1 MPSPLDLFA
10 LPETLR
16 DSDHVIAT
24 YVLELP
30 AETDALARAT
40 RFAVGQTI
48 GTWLPVPGI
57 TDDMRA
63 RHEARVVGV
72 YGLPPSDTTRIDDPP
87 RIGYVLRV
95 AVPTINFGASLPML
109 LTTLL
114 GNDSSTSVEAKLVDL
129 ELPESFSDRFTGPSF
144 GVEGLRRLTGV
155 HDRPLLLNML
165 KPCAGMPPAVAR
177 EVFFQTALGGI
188 DLIKDD
194 ELTADPEYSPVV
206 DRVRLFTQAAREAA
220 QETGIE
226 TIYIPNVTDRPD
238 RMLDTARRAVDAGA
252 RAVMATYATVG
263 YGSLEAL
270 AETVDV
276 PVLAHFA
283 GAAPY
288 FEGPSTGMSAPLAM
302 GLLPRLAGADLALVS
317 TPYGGATIRSL
328 SYLRTVHQM
337 LLPRPGLAPTMP
349 VIGGGVHPGTVA
361 RYVSELGN
369 DIVLGAGGAIQGH
382 PGGAAA
388 GVRAMRQAIDATTA
402 GVPVADAAAAH
413 EEFRTAIDAWG
424 VL

>member
-10 LPETLR
+10 LPETLG
-16 DSDHVIAT
+16 DDHLLAT

-30 AETDALARAT
+30 VDVDPLARAT
-40 RFAVGQTI
+40 RFAVGQTT

-57 TDDMRA
+57 TDELRA
-63 RHEARVVGV
+63 RHEARVVGISS
-72 YGLPPSDTTRIDDPP
+72 LPPADTRGVAEPE
-87 RIGYVLRV
+87 RIGYVVRIAL
-95 AVPTINFGASLPML
+95 PTINFGPSLPMM

-129 ELPESFSDRFTGPSF
+129 ELPDAFASRFRGPAF

-155 HDRPLLLNML
+155 TDRPLLLNML

-177 EVFFQTALGGI
+177 EVFFETARGGI

-206 DRVRLFTQAAREAA
+206 ERVRLFTAAARAA
-220 QETGIE
+220 AEETGIE

-238 RMLDTARRAVDAGA
+238 RMIDTARRAVDAGA

-270 AETVDV
+270 AEAVEV
-276 PVLAHFA
+276 PVLGHFA

-288 FEGPSTGMSAPLAM
+288 FEGPATGMSAPLAM

-317 TPYGGATIRSL
+317 TPYGGASIRSL
-328 SYLRTVHQM
+328 PYVRTVHQM
-337 LLPRPGLAPTMP
+337 LLPRPGIAPTMP
-349 VIGGGVHPGTVA
+349 VIGGGVHPGTVG
-361 RYVSELGN
+361 RYVAELGT

-382 PGGAAA
+382 PGGAGA
-388 GVRAMRQAIDATTA
+388 GVRAMRHAIDAAVA
-402 GVPVADAAAAH
+402 GTPVEDAAAVH
-413 EEFRTAIDAWG
+413 EELRTAIDAWG
-424 VL
+424 VI

>member
-1 MPSPLDLFA
+1 MPSPLSLFA
-10 LPETLR
+10 LPETLG
-16 DSDHVIAT
+16 DDHLVAT

-30 AETDALARAT
+30 VDVDPLARAT
-40 RFAVGQTI
+40 RFAVGQTT

-57 TDDMRA
+57 TDELRA
-63 RHEARVVGV
+63 RHEARVVGISS
-72 YGLPPSDTTRIDDPP
+72 LPPADTRGVAEPE
-87 RIGYVLRV
+87 RIGYVVRI
-95 AVPTINFGASLPML
+95 AVPTINFGPSLPML

-129 ELPESFSDRFTGPSF
+129 ELPDAFATRFRGPAF

-155 HDRPLLLNML
+155 TDRPLLLNML

-177 EVFFQTALGGI
+177 EVFLETARGGI

-206 DRVRLFTQAAREAA
+206 ERVRLFTAAARAA
-220 QETGIE
+220 AEETGIE
-226 TIYIPNVTDRPD
+226 TVYIPNVTDRPD
-238 RMLDTARRAVDAGA
+238 RMIDTARRAVDAGA

-270 AETVDV
+270 AEAVDV
-276 PVLAHFA
+276 PVLGHFA

-288 FEGPSTGMSAPLAM
+288 FEGPTTGMSAPLAM

-317 TPYGGATIRSL
+317 TPYGGASIRSL
-328 SYLRTVHQM
+328 PYVRTVHQM
-337 LLPRPGLAPTMP
+337 LLPRPGIAPTMP
-349 VIGGGVHPGTVA
+349 VIGGGVHPGTVG
-361 RYVSELGN
+361 RYVAELGT

-388 GVRAMRQAIDATTA
+388 GVRAMRQAIDAAVA
-402 GVPVADAAAAH
+402 GTPVDEAAAVH
-413 EEFRTAIDAWG
+413 EELRTAIDAWG
-424 VL
+424 VI

>member
-1 MPSPLDLFA
+1 MPSPLDQFA
-10 LPETLR
+10 LPETIGDEHL
-16 DSDHVIAT
+16 VAT

-30 AETDALARAT
+30 ADADPLARAS

-63 RHEARVVGV
+63 RHEARVVGISS
-72 YGLPPSDTTRIDDPP
+72 LPASDTRGVGEPE
-87 RIGYVLRV
+87 RIGYVLRI
-95 AVPTINFGASLPML
+95 AVPTINFGASLPMM

-129 ELPESFSDRFTGPSF
+129 ELPAAFAARFAGPSL
-144 GVEGLRRLTGV
+144 GVGGLRRLTGV
-155 HDRPLLLNML
+155 ADRPLLLNMI
-165 KPCAGMPPAVAR
+165 KPCAGMPPSVAR

-206 DRVRLFTQAAREAA
+206 ERVRLFTAAARDAA

-238 RMLDTARRAVDAGA
+238 RMIETARRAVDAGA

-270 AETVDV
+270 AEAVDV
-276 PVLAHFA
+276 PVLGHFA

-328 SYLRTVHQM
+328 PYVRTVHQM
-337 LLPRPGLAPTMP
+337 LLPRPGIAPTMP
-349 VIGGGVHPGTVA
+349 IIGGGVHPGTVG
-361 RYVSELGN
+361 RYVSDLGT

-388 GVRAMRQAIDATTA
+388 GVRAMRRAIDAAVA
-402 GVPVADAAAAH
+402 GIPIGEAAAGDD
-413 EEFRTAIDAWG
+413 ELRVAIDAWG
-424 VL
+424 VI

>member
-10 LPETLR
+10 LPETL
-16 DSDHVIAT
+16 SDDHLVAT

-30 AETDALARAT
+30 VDVDPLARAT
-40 RFAVGQTI
+40 RFAVGQTT

-57 TDDMRA
+57 TDELRA
-63 RHEARVVGV
+63 RHEARVVGISS
-72 YGLPPSDTTRIDDPP
+72 LPPADTRGVAEPE
-87 RIGYVLRV
+87 RIGYVVRI
-95 AVPTINFGASLPML
+95 AVPTINFGPSLPML

-129 ELPESFSDRFTGPSF
+129 ELPDAIATRFRGPAF

-155 HDRPLLLNML
+155 TDRPLLLNML

-177 EVFFQTALGGI
+177 EVFLETARGGI

-206 DRVRLFTQAAREAA
+206 ERVRLFTAAARAA
-220 QETGIE
+220 AEETGIE
-226 TIYIPNVTDRPD
+226 TVYIPNVTDRPD
-238 RMLDTARRAVDAGA
+238 RMIDTARRAVDAGA

-270 AETVDV
+270 AEAVDV
-276 PVLAHFA
+276 PVLGHFA

-288 FEGPSTGMSAPLAM
+288 FEGPTTGMSAPLAM

-317 TPYGGATIRSL
+317 TPYGGASIRSL
-328 SYLRTVHQM
+328 PYVRTVHQM
-337 LLPRPGLAPTMP
+337 LLPRPGIAPTMP
-349 VIGGGVHPGTVA
+349 VIGGGVHPGTVG
-361 RYVSELGN
+361 RYVAELGT

-388 GVRAMRQAIDATTA
+388 GVRAMRQAIDAAVA
-402 GVPVADAAAAH
+402 GTPVDEAAAVH
-413 EEFRTAIDAWG
+413 EELRTAIDAWG
-424 VL
+424 VI

>member
-1 MPSPLDLFA
+1 MPSPLDPFV

-16 DSDHVIAT
+16 DSDHILAT
-24 YVLELP
+24 YALELP
-30 AETDALARAT
+30 ADADALGRAT

-63 RHEARVVGV
+63 RHEARVVSLH
-72 YGLPPSDTTRIDDPP
+72 GLPPSDTARTDDPA
-87 RIGYVLRV
+87 RVTYVLRV

-114 GNDSSTSVEAKLVDL
+114 GNDSSTSVEAKLVDI
-129 ELPESFSDRFTGPSF
+129 EMPESFTRAFTGPSF
-144 GVEGLRRLTGV
+144 GVAGLRRLTGV

-165 KPCAGMPPAVAR
+165 KPCAGMPPSVAR

-194 ELTADPEYSPVV
+194 ELTADPAYSPVV
-206 DRVRLFTQAAREAA
+206 ERVRLFTRAAREAA

-238 RMLDTARRAVDAGA
+238 RMIDTARRAVDAGA

-263 YGSLEAL
+263 YGALEAL
-270 AETVDV
+270 AEAVDV
-276 PVLAHFA
+276 PVLGHFA

-317 TPYGGATIRSL
+317 TPYGGATIRPL
-328 SYLRTVHQM
+328 PYLRTVHQL
-337 LLPRPGLAPTMP
+337 LLPRPGIAPALP
-349 VIGGGVHPGTVA
+349 VIGGGVHPGTVQ
-361 RYVSELGN
+361 RYVGELGT

-382 PGGAAA
+382 PDGAAA
-388 GVRAMRQAIDATTA
+388 GVRAMRRAIDAAVA
-402 GVPVADAAAAH
+402 GVSIEEAAADTA
-413 EEFRTAIDAWG
+413 ELRTAIDAWG
-424 VL
+424 VI

>member
-10 LPETLR
+10 LPETLG
-16 DSDHVIAT
+16 DDHLVAT

-30 AETDALARAT
+30 VDVDPLARAT
-40 RFAVGQTI
+40 RFAVGQTT

-57 TDDMRA
+57 TDELRA
-63 RHEARVVGV
+63 RHEARVVGISS
-72 YGLPPSDTTRIDDPP
+72 LPPADTRGVAEPE
-87 RIGYVLRV
+87 RIGYVVRI
-95 AVPTINFGASLPML
+95 AVPTINFGPSLPML

-129 ELPESFSDRFTGPSF
+129 ELPDAIATRFRGPAF

-155 HDRPLLLNML
+155 TDRPLLLNML

-177 EVFFQTALGGI
+177 EVFLETARGGI

-206 DRVRLFTQAAREAA
+206 ERVRLFTAAARAA
-220 QETGIE
+220 AEETGIE
-226 TIYIPNVTDRPD
+226 TVYIPNVTDRPD
-238 RMLDTARRAVDAGA
+238 RMIDTARRAVDAGA

-270 AETVDV
+270 AEAVDV
-276 PVLAHFA
+276 PVLGHFA

-288 FEGPSTGMSAPLAM
+288 FEGPTTGMSAPLAM

-317 TPYGGATIRSL
+317 TPYGGASIRSL
-328 SYLRTVHQM
+328 PYVRTVHQM
-337 LLPRPGLAPTMP
+337 LLPRPGIAPTMP
-349 VIGGGVHPGTVA
+349 VIGGGVHPGTVG
-361 RYVSELGN
+361 RYVAELGT

-388 GVRAMRQAIDATTA
+388 GVRAMRQAIDAAVA
-402 GVPVADAAAAH
+402 GTPVDEAAAVH
-413 EEFRTAIDAWG
+413 EELRTAIDAWG
-424 VL
+424 VI

>member
-10 LPETLR
+10 LPETL
-16 DSDHVIAT
+16 SDDHLVAT

-30 AETDALARAT
+30 VDVDPLARAT
-40 RFAVGQTI
+40 RFAVGQTT

-57 TDDMRA
+57 TDELRA
-63 RHEARVVGV
+63 RHEARVVGISS
-72 YGLPPSDTTRIDDPP
+72 LPPADTRGAAEPE
-87 RIGYVLRV
+87 RIGYVVRI
-95 AVPTINFGASLPML
+95 AVPTINFGPSLPML

-129 ELPESFSDRFTGPSF
+129 ELPDAIATRFRGPAF

-155 HDRPLLLNML
+155 TDRPLLLNML

-177 EVFFQTALGGI
+177 EVFLETARGGI

-206 DRVRLFTQAAREAA
+206 ERVRLFTAAARAA
-220 QETGIE
+220 AEETGIE
-226 TIYIPNVTDRPD
+226 TVYIPNVTDRPD
-238 RMLDTARRAVDAGA
+238 RMIDTARRAVDAGA

-270 AETVDV
+270 AEAVDV
-276 PVLAHFA
+276 PVLGHFA

-288 FEGPSTGMSAPLAM
+288 FEGPTTGMSAPLAM

-317 TPYGGATIRSL
+317 TPYGGASIRSL
-328 SYLRTVHQM
+328 PYVRTVHQM
-337 LLPRPGLAPTMP
+337 LLPRPGIAPTMP
-349 VIGGGVHPGTVA
+349 VIGGGVHPGTVG
-361 RYVSELGN
+361 RYVAELGT

-388 GVRAMRQAIDATTA
+388 GVRAMRQAIDAAVA
-402 GVPVADAAAAH
+402 GTPVDEAAAVH
-413 EEFRTAIDAWG
+413 EELRTAIDAWG
-424 VL
+424 VI

>member
-10 LPETLR
+10 LPETLG
-16 DSDHVIAT
+16 DEHLIAT

-30 AETDALARAT
+30 ADVDPLARAT
-40 RFAVGQTI
+40 RFAVGQTT

-57 TDDMRA
+57 TDELRA
-63 RHEARVVGV
+63 RHEARVVGISS
-72 YGLPPSDTTRIDDPP
+72 LPPADTRGPADPD
-87 RIGYVLRV
+87 RIGYVLRI
-95 AVPTINFGASLPML
+95 AVPTVNFGASLPML

-114 GNDSSTSVEAKLVDL
+114 GNDSSTSVEAKLVDI
-129 ELPESFSDRFTGPSF
+129 ELPVAFTTRFRGPRF
-144 GVEGLRRLTGV
+144 GVDGLRRLTGV
-155 HDRPLLLNML
+155 TDRPLLLNML

-177 EVFFQTALGGI
+177 DVFLATALGGI

-194 ELTADPEYSPVV
+194 ELTADPDYSPVAE
-206 DRVRLFTQAAREAA
+206 RVRLFTAAAREAA

-226 TIYIPNVTDRPD
+226 TVYIPNVTDRPD
-238 RMLDTARRAVDAGA
+238 RMIDTARRAVDAGA

-270 AETVDV
+270 ADAVDV
-276 PVLAHFA
+276 PVLGHFA

-288 FEGPSTGMSAPLAM
+288 FEGAATGMSAPLAM

-317 TPYGGATIRSL
+317 TPYGGATIRAL
-328 SYLRTVHQM
+328 PYMRTVHQM
-337 LLPRPGLAPTMP
+337 LLPRPGIAPTMP

-361 RYVSELGN
+361 RYVAELGT

-388 GVRAMRQAIDATTA
+388 GVRAMRQAIDAATR
-402 GVPVADAAAAH
+402 GVAVDEAADEH
-413 EEFRTAIDAWG
+413 DELRTAITAWG
-424 VL
+424 VI

>member
-1 MPSPLDLFA
+1 MPSPLDQFA
-10 LPETLR
+10 LPETIGDEHL
-16 DSDHVIAT
+16 VAT

-30 AETDALARAT
+30 ADADPLARAS

-63 RHEARVVGV
+63 RHEARVVGISS
-72 YGLPPSDTTRIDDPP
+72 LPASDTRGVGEPE
-87 RIGYVLRV
+87 RIGYVLRI
-95 AVPTINFGASLPML
+95 AVPTINFGASLPMM

-129 ELPESFSDRFTGPSF
+129 ELPAAFAARFAGPSF
-144 GVEGLRRLTGV
+144 GVGGLRRLTGV
-155 HDRPLLLNML
+155 ADRPLLLNMI
-165 KPCAGMPPAVAR
+165 KPCAGMPPSVAR

-206 DRVRLFTQAAREAA
+206 ERVRLFTAAARDAA

-238 RMLDTARRAVDAGA
+238 RMIETARRAVDAGA

-270 AETVDV
+270 AEAVDV
-276 PVLAHFA
+276 PVLGHFA

-302 GLLPRLAGADLALVS
+302 GLLPRLAGADVALVS

-328 SYLRTVHQM
+328 PYVRTVHQM
-337 LLPRPGLAPTMP
+337 LLPRPGIAPTMP
-349 VIGGGVHPGTVA
+349 IIGGGVHPGTVG
-361 RYVSELGN
+361 RYVSDLGT

-388 GVRAMRQAIDATTA
+388 GVRAMRRAIDAAVA
-402 GVPVADAAAAH
+402 GIPIGEAAAGDD
-413 EEFRTAIDAWG
+413 ELRVAIDAWG
-424 VL
+424 VI

>member
-1 MPSPLDLFA
+1 M
-10 LPETLR
+10 
-16 DSDHVIAT
+16 
-24 YVLELP
+24 
-30 AETDALARAT
+30 
-40 RFAVGQTI
+40 
-48 GTWLPVPGI
+48 
-57 TDDMRA
+57 M
-63 RHEARVVGV
+63 
-72 YGLPPSDTTRIDDPP
+72 
-87 RIGYVLRV
+87 
-95 AVPTINFGASLPML
+95 

-129 ELPESFSDRFTGPSF
+129 ELPDAFASRFRGPAF

-155 HDRPLLLNML
+155 TDRPLLLNML

-177 EVFFQTALGGI
+177 EVFFETARGGI

-206 DRVRLFTQAAREAA
+206 ERVRLFTAAARAA
-220 QETGIE
+220 AEETGIE

-238 RMLDTARRAVDAGA
+238 RMIDTARRAVDAGA

-270 AETVDV
+270 AEAVEV
-276 PVLAHFA
+276 PVLGHFA

-288 FEGPSTGMSAPLAM
+288 FEGPATGMSAPLAM

-317 TPYGGATIRSL
+317 TPYGGASIRSL
-328 SYLRTVHQM
+328 PYVRTVHQM
-337 LLPRPGLAPTMP
+337 LLPRPAIAPTMP
-349 VIGGGVHPGTVA
+349 VIGGGVHPGTVG
-361 RYVSELGN
+361 RYVAELGT

-388 GVRAMRQAIDATTA
+388 GVRAMRQAIDAAVA
-402 GVPVADAAAAH
+402 GTPVEDAAAVH
-413 EEFRTAIDAWG
+413 EELRTAIDAWG
-424 VL
+424 VI